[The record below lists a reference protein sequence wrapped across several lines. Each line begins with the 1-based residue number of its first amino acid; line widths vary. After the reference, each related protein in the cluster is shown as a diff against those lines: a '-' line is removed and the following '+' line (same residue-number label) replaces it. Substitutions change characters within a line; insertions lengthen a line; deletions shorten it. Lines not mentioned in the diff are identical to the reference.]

1 MSSAETFLR
10 EVLIRVGGCVCGGG
24 GGIGFIAAVFNRAAL
39 LEEAPVF
46 VGQFHPV

>member
-1 MSSAETFLR
+1 MSSAKTFLR
-10 EVLIRVGGCVCGGG
+10 EVLIRVGGCVCGG